1 MSFSLHASS
10 SFLNK
15 AIDEP
20 RRNKRQRVENSF
32 GPDFVIA
39 FLIEINDVD
48 KMNVVWCLLSWLRK
62 ILNPIY
68 NVAVTYID
76 ANFWKE
82 AIKSELDSIMFNHTL
97 DLVELPKGCKSI
109 KCKRIFRKKLRTNE
123 IIDKFKIRLVVAGY
137 TQKKDIDFFIH
148 TLWLP
153 RLPIYVL

>member
-48 KMNVVWCLLSWLRK
+48 KMNVVWCLLS
-62 ILNPIY
+62 
-68 NVAVTYID
+68 
-76 ANFWKE
+76 
-82 AIKSELDSIMFNHTL
+82 
-97 DLVELPKGCKSI
+97 
-109 KCKRIFRKKLRTNE
+109 
-123 IIDKFKIRLVVAGY
+123 
-137 TQKKDIDFFIH
+137 
-148 TLWLP
+148 
-153 RLPIYVL
+153 

>member
-82 AIKSELDSIMFNHTL
+82 AIKSELDSIMSNHTW
-97 DLVELPKGCKSI
+97 DLVDLP
-109 KCKRIFRKKLRTNE
+109 
-123 IIDKFKIRLVVAGY
+123 
-137 TQKKDIDFFIH
+137 
-148 TLWLP
+148 
-153 RLPIYVL
+153 